1 MRAIAAIRTNRWSE
15 DEERL
20 LAALRP
26 VFGEDMAVVFH
37 NRSEDLMPPL
47 PVVDIG
53 SDWVKGAALA
63 AVPDWG
69 WRCGDYFY
77 YALRSAEPGYD
88 YYWLIEPDVHFTSPP
103 ADFFARFADVTADA
117 LGYALGSF
125 TRDIR
130 FTRGLPGL
138 SHYQAI
144 FAMTRFSGRALD
156 RLFAARRDL
165 SRAPLSLRNYPND
178 EIFCFSNVMNDKEL
192 DCRRLEE
199 FAGDWFEDS
208 QFTPDPDL
216 LYDLVRVSASSGK
229 VMHPVR
235 GRDAFV
241 SALGKRLSANTGIL
255 GRMDASIEALSAED
269 IERVAQISADNV
281 RAALQTMQRR
291 RARGRKLEARNA

>member
-1 MRAIAAIRTNRWSE
+1 MRAIAAIRTNRWAE
-15 DEERL
+15 EEERL

-26 VFGEDMAVVFH
+26 AFGEDMAVVFH
-37 NRSEDLMPPL
+37 DRPADLAPPL
-47 PVVDIG
+47 PVVEIG
-53 SDWVKGAALA
+53 TDWVTGSGLA

-77 YALRSAEPGYD
+77 YALRAARPGYD
-88 YYWLIEPDVHFTSPP
+88 HYWLIEPDVHFTSA
-103 ADFFARFADVTADA
+103 ADGFFRRFTATTADVLAYD
-117 LGYALGSF
+117 LGPF

-138 SHYQAI
+138 RHYQAI

-165 SRAPLSLRNYPND
+165 ARQPVSLRNYPND
-178 EIFCFSNVMNDKEL
+178 EIFCFSNVMNDPEL

-199 FAGDWFEDS
+199 FAGDWFENS

-216 LYDLVRVSASSGK
+216 LFDLVAAAAAPGK

-235 GRDAFV
+235 ARETFLR
-241 SALGKRLSANTGIL
+241 ALGKRLSANIGIL
-255 GRMDASIEALSAED
+255 GPMADSIEALSAD
-269 IERVAQISADNV
+269 DVERVAQISAENV
-281 RAALQTMQRR
+281 RAALHAVRRQRARARR
-291 RARGRKLEARNA
+291 REAKSA